1 MATATKKPA
10 TKKPNTKASEDTA
23 SKKTGTEMMK
33 WDEELAKYADQS
45 AAAEA
50 NAGTGLQSFSLK
62 AGVLSIDD
70 NQMPNNEMAV
80 VVLDHIFENTFYQ
93 EEYDPDNPTPPSA
106 YALGRDEAELRWH
119 EDSIPEMETP
129 DGIEKIAGELCND
142 TWINSW
148 GSADKGRGKA
158 CRNLRRLLMIPAG
171 TLNKKTGEFEMIE
184 DEEHYATVK
193 PAFMKLPPTSTTNW
207 SNYVKSLAGSLR
219 KPPFVIATR
228 VKVVPDQKSQFKVT
242 FEALEE
248 MPQELFEVLLRR
260 HKEAEQLIMQPYD
273 MSERDEPREKP
284 QRGRNSKPAKG
295 AAKGP
300 AKRGRKY

>member
-1 MATATKKPA
+1 MATAKKAATKKPA
-10 TKKPNTKASEDTA
+10 AKSKASDDAT
-23 SKKTGTEMMK
+23 SKKTGTEMVK

-50 NAGTGLQSFSLK
+50 NAGTGLRSFSLR

-70 NQMPNNEMAV
+70 NPMPNNEMAV
-80 VVLDHIFENTFYQ
+80 IVLDHIFENTFYL

-119 EDSIPEMETP
+119 EDSIPELE
-129 DGIEKIAGELCND
+129 DGEKIAGELCSESS
-142 TWINSW
+142 INQW

-171 TLNKKTGEFEMIE
+171 TINKKTGEFEMID

-207 SNYVKSLAGSLR
+207 SNYVKQLAGSLR

-228 VKVVPDQKSQFKVT
+228 IKVVPDQKSQFKVT

-248 MPQELFEVLLRR
+248 MPEELFNVLLKR

-284 QRGRNSKPAKG
+284 QRRGAKPAKK
-295 AAKGP
+295 AAK
-300 AKRGRKY
+300 KTSRKY